1 MPCYAVAT
9 AQAQVPQEHLR
20 SYLTPDKI
28 QEPITAYL
36 QARFPGIAVETS
48 AGQNTCSWTIHQT
61 NNLLALTIVNGQVT
75 ARDYGRDQSV
85 ATALAAELAP
95 VLVQIGA
102 AYWQQ
107 EVLALLGQYAVGQP
121 QSTPDGSVV
130 LRLQV

>member
-9 AQAQVPQEHLR
+9 AQAQVPQEHFR
-20 SYLTPDKI
+20 GYLTPDKI

-36 QARFPGIAVETS
+36 NTRFPAATVETGTEPNS
-48 AGQNTCSWTIHQT
+48 GSWTIRQAT
-61 NNLLALTIVNGQVT
+61 TLLAITIVNGQVT
-75 ARDYGRDQSV
+75 VRDYGRDQSA
-85 ATALAAELAP
+85 ATALAEELAP

-107 EVLALLGQYAVGQP
+107 EVVALLGQYAVGAP